1 MGRCS
6 YSVIDVCTHT
16 LTPQRDP
23 WLLATKPSGDEISIA
38 TAANAGGLGQAR
50 TDQMGDSGEGM

>member
-1 MGRCS
+1 M
-6 YSVIDVCTHT
+6 IDVCTHT
-16 LTPQRDP
+16 LTPHRDP